1 MCYFA
6 AHYLRIV
13 CIFGVNCTTKDRVMI
28 IRSIL
33 ENDLYKFSMSHY
45 YQVHYPNAWGE
56 FTFHDRND
64 TEYDEEFVEAL
75 NQEFASLATLSL
87 QPSEF
92 DWATKCINY
101 IPQCFWEWLRQFRFE
116 PSKIKTWLDQK
127 HHLHIEVA
135 DAMYKVTFYEI
146 PILAIVSELYHRHI
160 GDEYQN
166 RESLAAAMTPRM
178 ERKVAIAAKHNLYFA
193 DFGMRRRFSTLA
205 EEVAI
210 EYMREHCP
218 TFTGTSTVAFAMKYN
233 LRPIGTMAHECFM
246 FQAAVHTPKEANY
259 EVMERWVDVY
269 DGNLGTVLTDT
280 YTVDAFLR
288 NFSMKLAK
296 LYDGVRHDS
305 GDPKLFGDKIIKKYE
320 SYGIDPLSKTIVFS
334 DGLDFESA
342 AEIKEYFAGRIKV
355 TFGIGTNLTCDIEGV
370 RPMNIVMKLKRCRIN
385 ERQPIYGCVKLS
397 DVAGKAIGTK
407 ADIANYKYQ
416 LGIE

>member
-1 MCYFA
+1 M
-6 AHYLRIV
+6 V
-13 CIFGVNCTTKDRVMI
+13 

-33 ENDLYKFSMSHY
+33 ENDLYKFSMSYY
-45 YQVHYPNAWGE
+45 YQVHYPNAWGS
-56 FTFHDRND
+56 FTFHDRNNI
-64 TEYDEEFVEAL
+64 EYSEAFVEAL
-75 NQEFASLATLSL
+75 RAELATLATLSL
-87 QPSEF
+87 QQSEF
-92 DWATKCINY
+92 EWAVRTIHY
-101 IPQCFWEWLRQFRFE
+101 IPRCFWEWLCQFRFE
-116 PSKIKTWLDQK
+116 PEKINVWLDEE

-146 PILAIVSELYHRHI
+146 PILAIVSELHHRHI
-160 GDEYQN
+160 GNGYQT
-166 RESLAAAMTPRM
+166 REELAEAMTPLM
-178 ERKVAIAAKHNLYFA
+178 AQKVAIAAKHNLYFA
-193 DFGMRRRFSTLA
+193 DFGMRRRFNTHA
-205 EEVAI
+205 EEIVI
-210 EYMREHCP
+210 EYMKEHCP
-218 TFTGTSTVAFAMKYN
+218 TFTGTSTVALAMKYN

-280 YTVDAFLR
+280 YTVDTFLR

-305 GDPKLFGDKIIKKYE
+305 GDPKAFGDRIIEKYE

-334 DGLDFESA
+334 DGLDFTA
-342 AEIKEYFAGRIKV
+342 AADIKEYFAGRIKV
-355 TFGIGTNLTCDIEGV
+355 TFGIGTNLTCDIPGIK
-370 RPMNIVMKLKRCRIN
+370 PMNIVMKLKECRIN

-397 DVAGKAIGTK
+397 DVPGKAIGTA